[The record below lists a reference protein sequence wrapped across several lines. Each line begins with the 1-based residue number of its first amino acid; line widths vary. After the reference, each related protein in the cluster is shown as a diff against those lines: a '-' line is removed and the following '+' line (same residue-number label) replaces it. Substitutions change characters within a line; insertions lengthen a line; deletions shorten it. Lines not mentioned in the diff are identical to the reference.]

1 MPLELI
7 AHVAQLTLSM
17 AGIVQPV
24 YLDLFIV
31 FKERNNSAFFKPQH
45 WKFGSFL
52 NWHLLCL
59 YELQALSRGLQIA
72 KTASSFIV
80 CDIPLQKMLQALPQI
95 RAWSYVTI
103 IHRGYYPEIALT

>member
-1 MPLELI
+1 MRTMFWSMPLELI

-45 WKFGSFL
+45 
-52 NWHLLCL
+52 
-59 YELQALSRGLQIA
+59 
-72 KTASSFIV
+72 
-80 CDIPLQKMLQALPQI
+80 
-95 RAWSYVTI
+95 
-103 IHRGYYPEIALT
+103 